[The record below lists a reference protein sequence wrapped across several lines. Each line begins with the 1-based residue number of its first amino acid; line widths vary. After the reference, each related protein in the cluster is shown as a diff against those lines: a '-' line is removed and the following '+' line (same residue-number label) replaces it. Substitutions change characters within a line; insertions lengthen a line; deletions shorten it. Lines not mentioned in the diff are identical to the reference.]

1 MMMEFDLTMDDLA
14 LFNGELLDYG
24 SPSEITPYEG
34 LKDEAVIYEAVP
46 APTDD
51 KSFVYETLAH
61 PQNGSQ
67 DLGLQDLLVES
78 PRQDLVD
85 PFPASPEWWDKKTD
99 LVDILTGMDTSL
111 QEVVHQVPLDSPP
124 FPQQTQTLTLDAVS
138 SLLLADLPAV
148 EDTSVTLV
156 VDDASM
162 TLPFS
167 TSNAHIDY
175 LDALNQAGLE
185 QLLGD
190 APDPSTA
197 ALFDSPILSPV
208 SADDV
213 DSLLSSSPPSPSE
226 DATLA
231 SLFSSFSSK
240 PLTSTLDDEQVGKV
254 LCDGPQR
261 ASRDKARS
269 APYTVPST
277 TPTASPRKPKADRR
291 ERKKEQNRTAA
302 LRYREKK
309 RSEQD
314 ILQDEADELTTK
326 NDALRDKVDS
336 ISREIKYLKDLMAE
350 VEKARSKA
358 KKGGASSKQFHIA
371 IPSLS

>member
-1 MMMEFDLTMDDLA
+1 MDDLA

-24 SPSEITPYEG
+24 SPAEITSYEG
-34 LKDEAVIYEAVP
+34 LKDGTLIYEAVP
-46 APTDD
+46 APTD
-51 KSFVYETLAH
+51 KTFVHETLAH

-78 PRQDLVD
+78 PQQDLLD
-85 PFPASPEWWDKKTD
+85 PYPASPEWWDKKAD
-99 LVDILTGMDTSL
+99 LVDILTGMDPSL
-111 QEVVHQVPLDSPP
+111 QEIVHQVPLDSLPL
-124 FPQQTQTLTLDAVS
+124 PQQTQALTLDVVS
-138 SLLLADLPAV
+138 NMLLADLPEV
-148 EDTSVTLV
+148 PPQQPMEDSSVTVV
-156 VDDASM
+156 VDDAGM

-167 TSNAHIDY
+167 TTNAHIDY

-197 ALFDSPILSPV
+197 SLFDSPILSPV

-213 DSLLSSSPPSPSE
+213 ESLLSSGPPSPSE
-226 DATLA
+226 DVTLA

-240 PLTSTLDDEQVGKV
+240 PTTTLDNDQVVTV
-254 LCDGPQR
+254 LRDGPQR

-269 APYTVPST
+269 APYTVPT
-277 TPTASPRKPKADRR
+277 TTSSQTASPRKPKADRR

-302 LRYREKK
+302 LRYRDKK
-309 RSEQD
+309 RSEHDVVQ
-314 ILQDEADELTTK
+314 QECDELNEK
-326 NDALRDKVDS
+326 NDALREKVDS

-358 KKGGASSKQFHIA
+358 RKGGASSKQFHIA